1 MNGYRPRMLRS
12 LLVYWPFDDDVARNN
27 HVRKDEQHC
36 QPCLPTIVL
45 QCALA
50 SRWISQWT
58 SPHFRKRL
66 LPPKR
71 HDWTSLERLPFVSRL
86 SFLRKCKETSCTLS
100 SDFRIVSLRKFE
112 TEYRN
117 IDTTMNWKYFFFVD
131 VYGTWHKNYQRNGNL

>member
-1 MNGYRPRMLRS
+1 MAPRMLRS

-27 HVRKDEQHC
+27 HVRKDERHC
-36 QPCLPTIVL
+36 QPCLPIIVP

-66 LPPKR
+66 SPPKKHVR
-71 HDWTSLERLPFVSRL
+71 TSLERLPFVSRL
-86 SFLRKCKETSCTLS
+86 SFLRKCKETLCTLS
-100 SDFRIVSLRKFE
+100 SDLKIVNLRKFE

-117 IDTTMNWKYFFFVD
+117 IDTIMNWKYFFFVD
-131 VYGTWHKNYQRNGNL
+131 VYGTWHKNYQRNGRNK